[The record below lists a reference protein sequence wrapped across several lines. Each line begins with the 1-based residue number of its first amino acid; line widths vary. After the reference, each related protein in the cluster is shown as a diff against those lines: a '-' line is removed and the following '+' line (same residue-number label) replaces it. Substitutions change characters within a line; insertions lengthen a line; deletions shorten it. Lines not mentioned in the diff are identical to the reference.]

1 MTKIG
6 NFFFKARSFTPVPF
20 IPLILYFSN
29 PTSVSIAVGFILML
43 MGESLR
49 FWGVGYAGFAT
60 RTRNVGA
67 GQLVTNGA
75 FGVIRNPL
83 YAGNFFISL
92 GVVIAFNALMPYMV
106 LAYVALYAIQ
116 YYFIVK
122 LEEEKLENIFGDEY
136 RSYKAA
142 VPRFIPNFRVN
153 QNGSAVPFNGAVAI
167 KNEKKVFVSIFIML
181 LAAMLVHFWHLRQGM
196 NS

>member
-6 NFFFKARSFTPVPF
+6 TFFFKARSYTPVPF
-20 IPLILYFSN
+20 IPFIIYFAHPTTLSIIL
-29 PTSVSIAVGFILML
+29 GFISMVC
-43 MGESLR
+43 GEAIR

-67 GQLVTNGA
+67 SKLVTNGA
-75 FGVIRNPL
+75 FSVLRNPL

-106 LAYVALYAIQ
+106 FIYAALYSIQ

-122 LEEEKLENIFGDEY
+122 LEEERLEDVFGDEY
-136 RSYKAA
+136 RRYKAA
-142 VPRFIPNFRVN
+142 VPRFIPTFRKYE
-153 QNGSAVPFNGAVAI
+153 GASDVPFSGAVAI
-167 KNEKKVFVSIFIML
+167 KNEKKVFVSILIML
-181 LAAMLVHFWHLRQGM
+181 IVALLLNLWKLKAGTAV
-196 NS
+196 